1 MTLIRVIA
9 ESHRQSLLIIA
20 GLALLSTLL
29 AMSTPIVT
37 HKIVE
42 FVKLPTEEKTFR
54 EGAWIMFWVVTVT
67 LGKSMIQTH
76 LYYSF
81 ALLGY
86 NVSTTL
92 SLLLFKKSLSCLS
105 PSFTKYSTSEII
117 NYAQVDTQRM
127 TSLGPQLMSAIYTP
141 VQLLLAMWIMY
152 NYIGYNFI
160 PGILTMAALLYLTLY
175 FGKKISKTNDAGL
188 KLKDERTK

>member
-9 ESHRQSLLIIA
+9 ESHRQPLIIIA
-20 GLALLSTLL
+20 VLALLSTLL
-29 AMSTPIVT
+29 AMSTPIIT
-37 HKIVE
+37 HNIVE
-42 FVKLPTEEKTFR
+42 FVKLPTEDKTFR
-54 EGAWIMFWVVTVT
+54 EGVWIMFWVVVIT

-105 PSFTKYSTSEII
+105 PSFTKYSTS
-117 NYAQVDTQRM
+117 
-127 TSLGPQLMSAIYTP
+127 
-141 VQLLLAMWIMY
+141 
-152 NYIGYNFI
+152 
-160 PGILTMAALLYLTLY
+160 
-175 FGKKISKTNDAGL
+175 
-188 KLKDERTK
+188 